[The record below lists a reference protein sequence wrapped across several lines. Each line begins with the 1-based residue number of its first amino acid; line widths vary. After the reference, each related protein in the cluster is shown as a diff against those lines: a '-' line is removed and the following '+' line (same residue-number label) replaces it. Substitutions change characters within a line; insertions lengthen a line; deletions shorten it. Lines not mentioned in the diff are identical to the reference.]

1 MYIQL
6 NGQILYYEKTGEGK
20 PVILVHGNGETHKI
34 FDALIPKLARRYE
47 VYAIDSRGHGQ
58 SADAQELHYEDMA
71 EDVAT
76 FVRALGLNAPALY
89 GFSDGGIIGLIAASK
104 YPGLFSALAVSGA
117 NLTPSGLKFLPRLG
131 MRLKYLKKKSPLL
144 RLMLK
149 EPHITKNDLSK
160 ITIPVLVTAGSKDM
174 IKKRETKRI
183 ASRLPNATLK
193 ILYGETHASYVVHSD
208 KLFSTL
214 NRFFRENPKSA
225 VE

>member
-20 PVILVHGNGETHKI
+20 PVILLHGNGETHTI
-34 FDALIPKLARRYE
+34 FDALIPKLSRRYE

-58 SADAQELHYEDMA
+58 SADAAKLHYEDMA
-71 EDVAT
+71 EDVAE
-76 FVRALGLNAPALY
+76 FARALALRSPALY
-89 GFSDGGIIGLIAASK
+89 GFSDGGIVGLIAASK

-149 EPHITKNDLSK
+149 EPHISKEDLSK
-160 ITIPVLVTAGSKDM
+160 ITVPVLVTAGSKDI
-174 IKKRETKRI
+174 IKKRETKKI
-183 ASRLPNATLK
+183 ASQIPGATLK
-193 ILYGETHASYVVHSD
+193 IMYGETHASYVVHSD

-214 NRFFRENPKSA
+214 NRLFREGRHDI